1 MTVLRKKTQHCCAV
15 SWSEM
20 VADYFGPTS
29 PIPSLPLRDE
39 VAMGMGCQI
48 PAEVS
53 VVHCIVNSF
62 LQSDTTLSYAEE

>member
-1 MTVLRKKTQHCCAV
+1 
-15 SWSEM
+15 M